1 MKESRIL
8 EFKKD
13 TTNSFLKTVS
23 AFANFGTG
31 TILFGVD
38 DNGKTVGI
46 ADPDKVRSDIENR
59 INDSIRPKPDYL
71 IGVNPKTNVI
81 TLNVLEGKY
90 KPYYYKG
97 KAYRRSDTA
106 TLEVDQVELRRLTLE
121 GENLYYEELPYGE
134 DELFFDYFE
143 SKLIEKLGIKT
154 LNEDMLKTFGFI
166 NDDKT
171 YNNAG
176 ALFSD
181 RNKFSG
187 IDIARFGDTTSE
199 ILDRETVAGVSILK
213 QYDDAVS
220 SFRRYYQYDII
231 QGVDRKT
238 VDKIPEEAF
247 REAVANA
254 LVHRTW
260 DINSH
265 VRVAMFSDRIEISSP
280 GGLPKGITKEEYLN
294 GSISNLRNPIIGN
307 IFFRLH
313 YIEMFGTGIKRIK
326 DAYTNAPIKPDF
338 IITDNTISVILPCTD
353 RKIEASA
360 DGWKVLG
367 VLKEGKIL
375 SSREIS
381 GELGWSKDK
390 AIRIVNS
397 LISAGYIK
405 KIGNGPGTKYVKHR

>member
-1 MKESRIL
+1 MRESHVL

-13 TTNSFLKTVS
+13 ITNSFLKTVS
-23 AFANFGTG
+23 AFANFGAG

-38 DNGKTVGI
+38 DCGKTVGI
-46 ADPDKVRSDIENR
+46 TDPDKVRLDIENR
-59 INDSIRPKPDYL
+59 INDSIRPKPEYL
-71 IGVNPKTNVI
+71 ISVNRRTNVI
-81 TLNVLEGKY
+81 SLNVSEGKY
-90 KPYYYKG
+90 KPYLYKG

-121 GENLYYEELPYGE
+121 GENLYYEALPCGE
-134 DELFFDYFE
+134 DKLFFNYFE
-143 SKLIEKLGIKT
+143 SKLVEKLGITT
-154 LNEDMLKTFGFI
+154 LTDDILRTFGFI
-166 NDDKT
+166 NDDKK

-176 ALFSD
+176 ALFAD
-181 RNKFSG
+181 NNKFSG
-187 IDIARFGDTTSE
+187 IDIARFGNSISE
-199 ILDRETVAGVSILK
+199 ILDRETISGVSILK

-220 SFRRYYQYDII
+220 IFRRYYQYELV

-247 REAVANA
+247 REAIANA

-280 GGLPKGITKEEYLN
+280 GGLPKGITGEEYLN

-307 IFFRLH
+307 VFFRLQ
-313 YIEMFGTGIKRIK
+313 YIEMFGTGIRRIK
-326 DAYTNAPIKPDF
+326 ETYANAPIKPDF
-338 IITDNTISVILPCTD
+338 NLTENSISVILPCVD

-360 DGWKVLG
+360 DGTRIIAL
-367 VLKEGKIL
+367 LDEGMIL

-381 GELGWSKDK
+381 EKLGWSKDK
-390 AIRIVNS
+390 AIRVLNI
-397 LISAGYIK
+397 LLAAGYIK
-405 KIGNGPGTKYVKHR
+405 TAGSGRGTKYLRR

>member
-1 MKESRIL
+1 MRESHVL

-13 TTNSFLKTVS
+13 ITNSFLKTVS
-23 AFANFGTG
+23 AFANFGAG

-38 DNGKTVGI
+38 DCGKTVGI
-46 ADPDKVRSDIENR
+46 TDPDKVRLDIENR
-59 INDSIRPKPDYL
+59 INDSIRPKPEYL
-71 IGVNPKTNVI
+71 ISVNRRTNVI
-81 TLNVLEGKY
+81 SLNVSEGKY
-90 KPYYYKG
+90 KPYLYKG

-121 GENLYYEELPYGE
+121 GENLYYEALPCGE
-134 DELFFDYFE
+134 DKLFFNYFE
-143 SKLIEKLGIKT
+143 SKLVEKLGITT
-154 LNEDMLKTFGFI
+154 LTDDILRTFGFI
-166 NDDKT
+166 NDDKK

-176 ALFSD
+176 ALFAD
-181 RNKFSG
+181 NNKFSG
-187 IDIARFGDTTSE
+187 IDIARFGNSISE
-199 ILDRETVAGVSILK
+199 ILDRETISGVSILK

-220 SFRRYYQYDII
+220 IFRRYYQYELV

-247 REAVANA
+247 REAIANA

-280 GGLPKGITKEEYLN
+280 GGLPKGITGEEYLN

-307 IFFRLH
+307 VFFRLQ
-313 YIEMFGTGIKRIK
+313 YIEMFGTGIRRIK
-326 DAYTNAPIKPDF
+326 ETYANAPIKPDF
-338 IITDNTISVILPCTD
+338 NLTENSISVILPCVD

-360 DGWKVLG
+360 DGTKIIAL
-367 VLKEGKIL
+367 LDEGMIL

-381 GELGWSKDK
+381 EKLGWSKDK
-390 AIRIVNS
+390 AIRVLNI
-397 LISAGYIK
+397 LLAAGYIK
-405 KIGNGPGTKYVKHR
+405 KAGSGRGTKYLRR